1 MDEMIPDADGM
12 DEEVEDRPG
21 EMLRRAREDRGMSIG
36 DVAEVTR
43 IAQRQLEAI
52 ERSDF
57 RSLPGTPY
65 AVGFARAYARAVGAD
80 EVEIA
85 KGVRE
90 ELGTLDAAD
99 RYEAFEPVDPAR
111 IPPRR
116 FAWIAATIALL
127 LAVVYGVWRT
137 QFFTASTDEEISDIN
152 NRTGQAPPPAVSQ
165 TAPDIPSAAQP
176 VVLTALDEV
185 WLRIYDQA
193 GERLFEKQMVE
204 GESYTVPMD
213 ANNPMI
219 LTGRP
224 DAIAVTVGGKPVAP
238 LGPPERTISDVP
250 VSAAAL
256 LARAAAD
263 STPSGQ
269 QPDNAPQPGRTGPTP
284 ATQQSAAPST
294 AAVAP
299 AAAPPPQR
307 LPPSTAEPA
316 SAESPASVT
325 DSERA
330 EN

>member
-1 MDEMIPDADGM
+1 MDEVTPDADIG
-12 DEEVEDRPG
+12 DEDGEDRPG
-21 EMLRRAREDRGMSIG
+21 AVLRRAREKRGMSIG
-36 DVAEVTR
+36 EVAEVTR

-57 RSLPGTPY
+57 RALPGTPY

-90 ELGTLDAAD
+90 ELGTLDAGD

-111 IPPRR
+111 IPSRNL
-116 FAWIAATIALL
+116 AWTAAAIALL

-137 QFFTASTDEEISDIN
+137 QFFTASTDEEISDIS
-152 NRTGQAPPPAVSQ
+152 NRAGQMAPPPVSNAAPAAPAAV
-165 TAPDIPSAAQP
+165 TAP
-176 VVLTALDEV
+176 VVLTARDDV

-193 GERLFEKQMVE
+193 GERLFESQMKK
-204 GESYTVPMD
+204 GESYTVPAN

-224 DAIAVTVGGKPVAP
+224 DAIAVTVGGRPVAP

-256 LARAAAD
+256 LARPA
-263 STPSGQ
+263 
-269 QPDNAPQPGRTGPTP
+269 P
-284 ATQQSAAPST
+284 ATASEQT
-294 AAVAP
+294 P
-299 AAAPPPQR
+299 AAAPRAPVAGPAVPRPPVSAPQASSSPVTEPVASQ
-307 LPPSTAEPA
+307 PPEPA
-316 SAESPASVT
+316 GVPEAV
-325 DSERA
+325 